1 MKTNILTCCYF
12 DLHGTDLGG
21 RPSRNDHYLS
31 SLNSIMN
38 INNARFFI
46 YTNDIE
52 KVNSFYE
59 ERYPDKI
66 GKFEVFEY
74 NLRTTP
80 YAQSI
85 NAIKNI
91 EETKQSNRC
100 IELQYA
106 KLLWLEEYLKSS
118 DYIYWIDA
126 GLCYSGLIPDK
137 YLKTNT
143 GRYLETYYGSDYF
156 TDNFVNNLN
165 SFSGSKVT
173 VCAKEN
179 VDHYWDRPLPEKY
192 FKKDTFDSK
201 YHIIGGLFGGKSET
215 VKDVCLKFKD
225 LANTLLRDKLLYHE
239 EHILSCLF
247 FSYPELFVSKHFD
260 IWWHENNIVG
270 NVGEERGKNLLASS
284 KSFYK
289 ILEELF

>member
-1 MKTNILTCCYF
+1 MKTSIVTCCYF
-12 DLHGTDLGG
+12 DLYGTDLGG

-38 INNARFFI
+38 INNAKFFI
-46 YTNDIE
+46 YTNDKE
-52 KVNSFYE
+52 KVNSFYQE
-59 ERYPDKI
+59 KYPDKI
-66 GKFEVFEY
+66 GKFECFEY
-74 NLRTTP
+74 DLRATP
-80 YAQSI
+80 YAQAI

-106 KLLWLEEYLKSS
+106 KLLWLEEHLESC
-118 DYIYWIDA
+118 DYVYWIDA

-137 YLKTNT
+137 YLKVNT
-143 GRYLETYYGSDYF
+143 GKYLETYYGSDFF
-156 TDNFVNNLN
+156 TDNVVNNLN
-165 SFSGSKVT
+165 IFSENRVM

-179 VDHYWDRPLPEKY
+179 VEYYWDKSLPQKY
-192 FKKDTFDSK
+192 FREDTFDSK
-201 YHIIGGLFGGKSET
+201 YHIIGGLFGGKSEA
-215 VKDVCLKFKD
+215 VKDVCFKFKN
-225 LANTLLRDKLLYHE
+225 LANRLLKDGLLYHE

-247 FSYPELFVSKHFD
+247 FSYSDIFIAKHFD
-260 IWWHENNIVG
+260 IWWHEDNVTG
-270 NVGEERGKNLLASS
+270 NVGKERGKELMEKS